1 MHTLCELD
9 RSQSHLLLVGFLNSV
24 LFRPFENSKHLGDSS
39 SDDDECSLPAVTP
52 SQSAASETHRH
63 TDRLSTLGKKVTVNS
78 LTTVS
83 TIFATLLRCIEIPF
97 ANK

>member
-1 MHTLCELD
+1 MHTLSELD
-9 RSQSHLLLVGFLNSV
+9 RSRSHLLLVGFLNSV
-24 LFRPFENSKHLGDSS
+24 LFRPLENSKQIGDSS
-39 SDDDECSLPAVTP
+39 SDDDECSLPGSTP
-52 SQSAASETHRH
+52 SQNAEGETHRH
-63 TDRLSTLGKKVTVNS
+63 RLSTSSKKVTVNS